1 MLTLTLLAQKEDI
14 RAAVLYLRA
23 QGRSVTG
30 LVGHSKA
37 GTGVILYAADY
48 DDIPR
53 VVNVAGRYDN
63 MRGKCRPFL
72 QDLPSV
78 YFLEESQ
85 SRPTC
90 LLELADD
97 V

>member
-1 MLTLTLLAQKEDI
+1 MLTLVLLAQKEDI

-48 DDIPR
+48 DDIAR

-63 MRGKCRPFL
+63 MRGKYTPF
-72 QDLPSV
+72 V
-78 YFLEESQ
+78 
-85 SRPTC
+85 
-90 LLELADD
+90 
-97 V
+97 

>member
-1 MLTLTLLAQKEDI
+1 MLQKMQQRSHWPCLQQKEDI

-23 QGRSVTG
+23 QGRTVTG

-37 GTGVILYAADY
+37 GTGVILYAAGY

-63 MRGKCRPFL
+63 MRGEYRPFPH
-72 QDLPSV
+72 LPSV
-78 YFLEESQ
+78 HLN
-85 SRPTC
+85 
-90 LLELADD
+90 
-97 V
+97 